1 MSKAASLIG
10 RVALIVPLLAAPLHA
25 ARADDIAK
33 FYAGKT
39 LNIVVGVEAGGF
51 YSTFAVILAR
61 HMGGHIPGR
70 PTVIVQHMP
79 GAGGSIA
86 MNWAY
91 NVAPKDGTVMLTPE
105 GAPHLRVPL
114 GLDKP
119 TYDTSKFRWVG
130 GWSEGVSTVTLRK
143 DIAPVKSLAEART
156 TEVILGAIGK
166 SSNTYLIPALIN
178 NTLGTRFR
186 IITGYRGG
194 APIRLAMEKGEVQGW
209 AGQWDSW
216 KQLSPGWVRD
226 GNLVHLAQIASKP
239 TPDLADVP
247 LLSSFA
253 RTDEERIIFRVIENG
268 LANRALALPP
278 GVPEPRVAAISNAY
292 QATLRDPRF
301 LQDAAA
307 AKFGIDPI
315 PGEAIQK
322 FVESISA
329 LPPATVARIKKAM
342 ELE

>member
-1 MSKAASLIG
+1 MGWAARLLAIKACLIG
-10 RVALIVPLLAAPLHA
+10 LAALPA
-25 ARADDIAK
+25 GPVRADDVAA

-39 LNIVVGVEAGGF
+39 INIVVGVEAGGF

-61 HMGGHIPGR
+61 HMGSHIPGR

-119 TYDTSKFRWVG
+119 TYDTAKFRWVG

-143 DIAPVKSLAEART
+143 DIAPVMSLAEVRT

-216 KQLSPGWVRD
+216 KQLSPAWVRD

-239 TPDLADVP
+239 ARDLADVP

-253 RTDEERIIFRVIENG
+253 RSDEERIIFRAIENG

-278 GVPEPRVAAISNAY
+278 GVPEARVAAIGKAY
-292 QATLRDPRF
+292 HDTLRDPRF
-301 LQDAAA
+301 LRDAEA
-307 AKFGIDPI
+307 AKFAIDPI

-322 FVESISA
+322 FVEGISA
-329 LPPATVARIKKAM
+329 LPPATIARIKKAM

>member
-1 MSKAASLIG
+1 M
-10 RVALIVPLLAAPLHA
+10 
-25 ARADDIAK
+25 
-33 FYAGKT
+33 
-39 LNIVVGVEAGGF
+39 
-51 YSTFAVILAR
+51 
-61 HMGGHIPGR
+61 
-70 PTVIVQHMP
+70 
-79 GAGGSIA
+79 
-86 MNWAY
+86 
-91 NVAPKDGTVMLTPE
+91 
-105 GAPHLRVPL
+105 
-114 GLDKP
+114 
-119 TYDTSKFRWVG
+119 
-130 GWSEGVSTVTLRK
+130 TLRK

-239 TPDLADVP
+239 APDLADVP

-278 GVPEPRVAAISNAY
+278 GVPEARVAAIANGLPGNASRS
-292 QATLRDPRF
+292 ALPPGCRRGEIRHRSDPRR
-301 LQDAAA
+301 
-307 AKFGIDPI
+307 GHPEVRR
-315 PGEAIQK
+315 G
-322 FVESISA
+322 ISA